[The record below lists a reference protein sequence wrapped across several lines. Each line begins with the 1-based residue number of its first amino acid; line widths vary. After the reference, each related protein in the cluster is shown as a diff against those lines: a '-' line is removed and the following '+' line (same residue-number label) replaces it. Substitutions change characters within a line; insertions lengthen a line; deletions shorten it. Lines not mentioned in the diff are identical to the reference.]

1 MKLPEELLPGS
12 AEAADLYLQDRG
24 ANLTRESVFGTNPFQ
39 SPEEQQNA
47 EERFTTVYSDM
58 EGLFDSAVNQQPRP
72 FQEAVMEL
80 ISVSRRQHV

>member
-24 ANLTRESVFGTNPFQ
+24 ANLTRESVFGSNPFQ
-39 SPEEQQNA
+39 SLEEQQNA
-47 EERFTTVYSDM
+47 EHNFTTAYPDM
-58 EGLFDSAVNQQPRP
+58 GSLFDSAVNQQPHP
-72 FQEAVMEL
+72 FHEAVMEL